1 MFAELLDRTFHIVPR
16 TWVTTLVLG
25 GVLFVPT
32 SYLIGWAYGRLFD
45 VFGKVGGMAGDN
57 PTFVLATLGIV
68 YLWLVIAVL
77 AQGLVQLLVRAC
89 VTEHAG
95 RAARGEDASSIRV
108 IAHVIGKKYGRLIG
122 QRALQLAILSVT
134 FGAAATAASVAAAV
148 AAALNATLL
157 AILLGGLLGCAGLAL
172 TIWLSVRF
180 AVTLE
185 SLVID
190 GVKIEESF
198 NRSTSV
204 VHGNWWRVFG
214 CTLLFGLM
222 VSFASSLIATPIVL
236 FSGLRRYVQFV
247 EALVR
252 GAGTEGSNR
261 QLLTLLAGM
270 GRRMGLF
277 QYVSSLLGSFVTPV
291 FMTLLFLELKK
302 RHEPAAEPPAEP
314 AVPAQDPSSPAQ
326 DPSSA
331 LQGPQ

>member
-1 MFAELLDRTFHIVPR
+1 MFAELLDRTFHIMSR
-16 TWVTTLVLG
+16 TWVTTLILG
-25 GVLFVPT
+25 GVLFVPS
-32 SYLIGWAYGRLFD
+32 SYLIGWAYGRLFE
-45 VFGKVGGMAGDN
+45 VLGKVGGMAGDN
-57 PTFVLATLGIV
+57 PTLLLTTLGMA
-68 YLWLVIAVL
+68 YLWLVIGVL

-95 RAARGEDASSIRV
+95 RAARGENPASTLV
-108 IAHVIGKKYGRLIG
+108 ITHVIGKKYGRLIG
-122 QRALQLAILSVT
+122 QRLLQLTILSIT
-134 FGAAATAASVAAAV
+134 FGAAAMAAGAAAAV
-148 AAALNATLL
+148 AVALHATLL

-190 GVKIEESF
+190 GAKVEESF
-198 NRSTSV
+198 DRSASV
-204 VHGNWWRVFG
+204 VRGNWWRVFG
-214 CTLLFGLM
+214 YTLLFGLM

-247 EALVR
+247 EALLR
-252 GAGTEGSNR
+252 GTSGTEGGNT
-261 QLLTLLAGM
+261 LLLSLLAGM

-302 RHEPAAEPPAEP
+302 RHEPESGSP
-314 AVPAQDPSSPAQ
+314 VPAQDASGTLRETQ
-326 DPSSA
+326 
-331 LQGPQ
+331 

>member
-1 MFAELLDRTFHIVPR
+1 MFAELLDRMFHIVSR
-16 TWVTTLVLG
+16 TWVTTLILG

-45 VFGKVGGMAGDN
+45 VFGRVGGMTGDN
-57 PTFVLATLGIV
+57 PTLVLATVGV
-68 YLWLVIAVL
+68 AYLWLVIAVL

-95 RAARGEDASSIRV
+95 RAARGEDASSPRV
-108 IAHVIGKKYGRLIG
+108 IIHVIGKKYGRLIG
-122 QRALQLAILSVT
+122 QRALQLTILSVT
-134 FGAAATAASVAAAV
+134 FGAAATAAGAAAAV
-148 AAALNATLL
+148 AAALNATLVAL
-157 AILLGGLLGCAGLAL
+157 LLGGLLGCAALAL

-190 GVKIEESF
+190 GAKIEESF

-214 CTLLFGLM
+214 YVLLFGLM

-236 FSGLRRYVQFV
+236 FSGLRRYVQFIEV
-247 EALVR
+247 LLR
-252 GAGTEGSNR
+252 GASGTEGSNR
-261 QLLTLLAGM
+261 LLLSLLADM

-302 RHEPAAEPPAEP
+302 RHEPAVAP

-331 LQGPQ
+331 LQEPQ